1 MTPLLPSLIAVG
13 DDLGGQEIYG
23 PPLLFPPH
31 WSCYGLSAQGRVF
44 CVLDGGP
51 FIGLWSVG
59 SLAETHHKSVIRPG
73 EPSLTRVS
81 RMSTGLSSV
90 LESLIKLG
98 RNPPGN
104 GLGHK
109 AGPALLE
116 DWQTSLVLPLLQ
128 FMLISPIAIS
138 DNFLYLVEV
147 PFLQRYFIRIFVIY
161 LKPLL
166 Y

>member
-1 MTPLLPSLIAVG
+1 MTPHSSGGWFRRAGDLWPSIIISSSLI
-13 DDLGGQEIYG
+13 
-23 PPLLFPPH
+23 LLWTLRPGSGFLCIG
-31 WSCYGLSAQGRVF
+31 W
-44 CVLDGGP
+44 GP

-73 EPSLTRVS
+73 EPSLTRAS

-147 PFLQRYFIRIFVIY
+147 PFLQRYFIRIFVIFSLKN

>member
-1 MTPLLPSLIAVG
+1 MCRVTLPPPPQLVRVREMISLLNPHFWAQLPECPHMTPLLPSLTAVG

-44 CVLDGGP
+44 CVLDRGP

-73 EPSLTRVS
+73 EPSLTRAS
-81 RMSTGLSSV
+81 RMSTGLSGV

-109 AGPALLE
+109 AGPAL
-116 DWQTSLVLPLLQ
+116 
-128 FMLISPIAIS
+128 
-138 DNFLYLVEV
+138 
-147 PFLQRYFIRIFVIY
+147 
-161 LKPLL
+161 
-166 Y
+166 